1 MPNSTNNGQAV
12 VEFSLI
18 VPNGRPLDL
27 SLGGIAHEDSSLV
40 ETVYGFCVY
49 NHRLRTRNTDFV
61 DNQLKAAMAGGTPR
75 IRFRLGF
82 GLPDAMFWLPWQEH
96 VVTQFT
102 ANLEGLGEQAHHLIE
117 LETQDLQFLLTRNN
131 QVSSH
136 KGTISSIVTAIAES
150 YGLTENVIEATK
162 GEGLY
167 IQSFMDDAEFIRT
180 RMIRRA
186 RNDKDRGN
194 YLFYVKDNALH
205 FHSPDY
211 QAELHRV
218 IYFQANG
225 AALTQVDPSQKLIDK
240 GIAGTNVIA
249 YDPYTGQT
257 RVFAHQPEK
266 ALKLADSIYDFSK
279 TDATIQ
285 IPYHQSANFSQEAEA
300 IGQNLYEH
308 ARGETLK
315 LNLEVDKTIQI
326 RHGDFVNLIV
336 TPSDSQASPWS
347 GYYLVTE
354 LRHVVIKGSVRSV
367 YTLSR
372 GEIAKSL
379 TNLTSVRSEDIL
391 VIEQAAP
398 GQNLN
403 VGELKS
409 SQRTKG
415 AGKLAASGKLYTTV
429 QSPG

>member
-1 MPNSTNNGQAV
+1 MPNETNNGQAI
-12 VEFSLI
+12 VEFVLL
-18 VPNGRPLDL
+18 VPNGRPLNL
-27 SLGGIAHEDSSLV
+27 NTGVVSHEESALV

-49 NHRLRTRNTDFV
+49 NHRLRTQSTDFV

-82 GLPDAMFWLPWQEH
+82 GLPDNMFWLPWQEH
-96 VVTQFT
+96 IVTQWS
-102 ANLEGLGEQAHHLIE
+102 ANLEGIGDQAHHLIE
-117 LETQDLQFLLTRNN
+117 LETQDLQFLLTRNSN
-131 QVSSH
+131 VAAR
-136 KGTISSIVTAIAES
+136 KGTVSSIVTAIAES
-150 YGLTENVIEATK
+150 HGFAENVIETTK

-167 IQSFMDDAEFIRT
+167 IQSFADDADFIRK

-186 RNDKDRGN
+186 RNDKNRGN
-194 YLFYVKDNALH
+194 YLFYTKDNVLH

-218 IYFQANG
+218 VYFQTNG
-225 AALTQVDPSQKLIDK
+225 AALTQIDPSQKLIDK
-240 GIAGTNVIA
+240 GVAGTAVIA
-249 YDPYTGQT
+249 YDPYSGQT
-257 RVFAHQPEK
+257 KVIPSDPEK
-266 ALKLADSIYDFSK
+266 ALKLADSIYDFTKAS
-279 TDATIQ
+279 AVLQ
-285 IPYHQSANFSQEAEA
+285 IPYHLSANFSQEADA

-336 TPSDSQASPWS
+336 TPSDSKSSPWS

-372 GEIAKSL
+372 GEITKSL
-379 TNLTSVRSEDIL
+379 ANLTTVRSEDIL

-398 GQNLN
+398 GQSLN

-415 AGKLAASGKLYTTV
+415 AGKIAGNGKLYTTV
-429 QSPG
+429 QPPG